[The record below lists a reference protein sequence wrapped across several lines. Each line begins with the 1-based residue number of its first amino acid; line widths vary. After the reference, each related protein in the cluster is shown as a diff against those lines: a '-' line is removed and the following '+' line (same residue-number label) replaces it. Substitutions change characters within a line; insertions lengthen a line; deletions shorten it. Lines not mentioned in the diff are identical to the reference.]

1 MVAIVCQN
9 AALDVPSSE
18 PQSAMLENPLNPEPE
33 VEVLGRRSSDELVE
47 KASRTSLLGS
57 TGLMDESMSEYEE
70 DMEPEEEEDI
80 VEIFKKKEEAKS
92 QQTKTLSLDEKLERF
107 NRRQPEKNSNNKS
120 TPQKNRESTSKSTLQ
135 KNLESLDKKA
145 QMEAQQESSLEQDLD
160 SLNNNT
166 QRAHKPPRRVVST
179 GTKRNKL
186 TRSLSLDGS
195 KRHSWDGTAKT
206 RKGKKP
212 DFRWDKFK
220 GGDEAEND
228 SGEFRWDKLGEGCG
242 ADSPPSDRS
251 PVKRTIT
258 PPPPASKK
266 KEDSK
271 PAVTASPRPQIRPSR
286 KPVRRTKSLSCS
298 LESRLRSSLS
308 QTKRPILQ
316 RTNSKVRF
324 CMDSE
329 VFEVPRCTKDMKP
342 DLFYTKKEIK
352 TFKAEKKE
360 EKRELKQQKKLEKE
374 KARARS
380 KSPTPPKPI
389 ERVSSAPVSFATTA
403 SSTTTNEGSS
413 TSPIASC

>member
-9 AALDVPSSE
+9 AALDVPSPD
-18 PQSAMLENPLNPEPE
+18 PQSAMLENPINSELE
-33 VEVLGRRSSDELVE
+33 VEVLDRRRSDGLVE

-80 VEIFKKKEEAKS
+80 VEIFKKEAKI
-92 QQTKTLSLDEKLERF
+92 QTKTLSLDEKLERF
-107 NRRQPEKNSNNKS
+107 NKRQLEKNSGSNNKR
-120 TPQKNRESTSKSTLQ
+120 TLQKNLECSEKSTLQ

-145 QMEAQQESSLEQDLD
+145 QKSSLEENLEG
-160 SLNNNT
+160 LHTT
-166 QRAHKPPRRVVST
+166 QHAHKSPRRVVST
-179 GTKRNKL
+179 GTNKRNKL
-186 TRSLSLDGS
+186 RRSLSLDGS
-195 KRHSWDGTAKT
+195 KRHSWDASAKA

-228 SGEFRWDKLGEGCG
+228 SGEFRWDKLEEGCN
-242 ADSPPSDRS
+242 ADSPPFDKNNA
-251 PVKRTIT
+251 KRTIT
-258 PPPPASKK
+258 PPPSASKK
-266 KEDSK
+266 KEDGK
-271 PAVTASPRPQIRPSR
+271 PTITASHRPQIRPSR

-298 LESRLRSSLS
+298 LESRLHLS

-389 ERVSSAPVSFATTA
+389 ERVSSAPVSLATTA
-403 SSTTTNEGSS
+403 
-413 TSPIASC
+413 